1 VTTAHSLH
9 RFKEDTIIRN
19 RKRPKLTSTNARIT
33 RPIFGDLARK
43 DLAIP
48 KVIDDYNHHMNGVDL
63 ANQLRAWMTV
73 LRPGIY
79 KAWQPLW
86 YYLLDTCACNAY
98 LIWKSNHSE
107 LNPRDS
113 RLHRKFQERL
123 IQLLIEVPDEREAP
137 VLPVVLPSQATGHLM
152 NRMLQKLECRQCLKG
167 REQERKFG
175 TQLVN
180 GVTPKR
186 SPRSQF
192 GCTTCRAHLCKD
204 GPCWKLYHASA
215 SC

>member
-1 VTTAHSLH
+1 MV
-9 RFKEDTIIRN
+9 RN

-33 RPIFGDLARK
+33 RPIFGDSHRK
-43 DLAIP
+43 QLPIP

-63 ANQLRAWMTV
+63 ANQLRAWITV
-73 LRPGIY
+73 SRPGIY

-86 YYLLDTCACNAY
+86 FYLLDTSACNAF
-98 LIWKSNHSE
+98 LIWKSSHSE

-123 IQLLIEVPDEREAP
+123 IQLLFDTPDEREAT
-137 VLPVVLPSQATGHLM
+137 VLPTVHTAQSPGHIM
-152 NRMLQKLECRQCLKG
+152 SRMLRKLECRQCL
-167 REQERKFG
+167 RSRSEERKFG

-192 GCTTCRAHLCKD
+192 GCITCKANLCKE
-204 GPCWKLYHASA
+204 GLCWKLYHASNRH
-215 SC
+215 